1 MYEDETYDEILARM
15 LDRVDSSIDKR
26 EGAIIYDATAPAAFE
41 LELLYAQIDYYLK
54 NTFGDTA
61 EREYLIER
69 ALERGL
75 SPYEASAATV
85 KIAVTPTT
93 TDVPI
98 GSRFSYDDVN
108 YTITESLGGGE
119 YLAVC
124 ETTGTAGDKPNGSVV
139 SIDYIAGL
147 KTATLTEIVIYGED
161 EEDTESFRARYLASF
176 TTQAYGGNIADY
188 REKVGSMDGVG
199 GVKVYPVW
207 NGGGTV
213 KVVFTTS
220 AYTVPSDELV
230 AIVQE
235 ELDPVPYQQQ
245 GIGIAPIG
253 HRVTVEAVKEGTVNI
268 GLNIAFSDGKS
279 FADHESAIKEAIQA
293 YFDELNATWQDT
305 EIVTTSL
312 FQNTGL
318 TVRVSQ
324 IESRLLQE
332 SYVSDISHTTLN
344 GEEENAELADDE
356 LAVIG
361 EITDIS
367 AEVGSD

>member
-1 MYEDETYDEILARM
+1 MYEDQTNDVILNRM
-15 LDRVDSSIDKR
+15 LGRVDSSIDKR

-41 LELLYAQIDYYLK
+41 LELMYAELDYFLK

-85 KIAVTPTT
+85 KITVTPTT
-93 TDVPI
+93 VSVPV

-108 YTITESLGGGE
+108 YTVTENLGGGE

-124 ETTGTAGDKPNGSVV
+124 ETAGTAGNKPTGSLV

-147 KTATLTEIVIYGED
+147 KTATLTEIIVYGEE

-176 TTQAYGGNIADY
+176 STQAYGGNIKDY
-188 REKVGSMDGVG
+188 QNRVGAMDGVG

-230 AIVQE
+230 AMVQE
-235 ELDPVPYQQQ
+235 ALDPVPYQQQ
-245 GIGIAPIG
+245 GVGIAPIG
-253 HRVTVEAVKEGTVNI
+253 HRVTVEAVKESAINI
-268 GLNIAFSDGKS
+268 GLNIAFIAGMDFETCRTS
-279 FADHESAIKEAIQA
+279 IEAVIQA

-305 EIVTTSL
+305 EVVTTSL
-312 FQNTGL
+312 FENTGL

-344 GEEENAELADDE
+344 GAEENLELSDDA
-356 LAVIG
+356 LATIG

-367 AEVGSD
+367 ATVGSD